1 MTYSCHSESRS
12 DEKSLMPLISH
23 GLQWERCVVV
33 RVTMKLKGFFTSLC
47 CVQNDKAL
55 LRVY

>member
-1 MTYSCHSESRS
+1 
-12 DEKSLMPLISH
+12 MPLISH